1 MFEFGL
7 NRLRCSSTALE
18 LHRSTPHD
26 LSRTKVIAPMASI
39 FQTSDGTWRAQ
50 IRRKGLPAV
59 SQNFDTKTEAQKW
72 ARAKEHEFDQNARI
86 PAGLR
91 VTIAELADGYL
102 EQMRGRAMGI
112 TKRATIKRLH
122 RELGQHRLEEV
133 NKRLVLNFAQKRE
146 NEGAG
151 PSTIQQDLV
160 YLVTLL
166 KFGGAMADAEEAAAL
181 ALVQVGAAKSLL
193 THAKRIAP
201 SNQRD
206 RRPTTEELERLMQ
219 HCAKHTRSSVPL
231 WDIIQFARCTAMRLG
246 EIVGSGGITWE
257 DLNVRDRTLLV
268 RNRKDPKHLV
278 GNNDLIPLLRG
289 PVMWNSH
296 AVDPVELLLRQ
307 RTAVVQKGRIFPH
320 VENTVGQ
327 SFAQA
332 CEAVGANDLHF
343 HDLRHD
349 AISLLFE
356 AGYTIPEVALVSGH
370 KNWKSLQRYTN
381 LKPKNLHK

>member
-1 MFEFGL
+1 M
-7 NRLRCSSTALE
+7 
-18 LHRSTPHD
+18 HRSAPHAP
-26 LSRTKVIAPMASI
+26 SRMKVIAPMASI

-72 ARAKEHEFDQNARI
+72 ARAKEHEFDQNVRI

-102 EQMRGRAMGI
+102 EQMRGKSMGT
-112 TKRATIKRLH
+112 TKRATINRL
-122 RELGQHRLEEV
+122 RRDLGVHRLEEV
-133 NKRLVLNFAQKRE
+133 NKRLVLNFAQKRQ

-151 PSTIQQDLV
+151 PSTLQQDLV

-181 ALVQVGAAKSLL
+181 ALVQVNAAKALL
-193 THAKRIAP
+193 AHSGRIAP

-206 RRPTTEELERLMQ
+206 RRPTTEELERLCEW
-219 HCAKHTRSSVPL
+219 CAKHTRSSVPL

-246 EIVGSGGITWE
+246 EIVGVGGVTWD
-257 DLNVRDRTLLV
+257 DLNARDRTLLV
-268 RNRKDPKHLV
+268 RNRKNPRQLV
-278 GNNDLIPLLRG
+278 GNDDLIPLLRG
-289 PVMWNSH
+289 PVTWQ
-296 AVDPVELLLRQ
+296 ACAIDPLEIILRQ
-307 RTAVVQKGRIFPH
+307 RTAAVQKGKIFPH

-327 SFAQA
+327 SFAHA
-332 CEAVGANDLHF
+332 CKDVGANDLHF

-370 KNWKSLQRYTN
+370 KNWKNLQRYTN
-381 LKPKNLHK
+381 LKPINLHK